1 MKGTWGFKCII
12 MQACGYKGEY
22 KICGVLGAE
31 HFGKK
36 SDGFCITLLLQAL
49 SADLGKSGKGSPYQ
63 WTPVTDAPTAQHL
76 QEATLNNFG
85 CAWFD

>member
-1 MKGTWGFKCII
+1 

-49 SADLGKSGKGSPYQ
+49 STEIDGTGKGSSYQ
-63 WTPVTDAPTAQHL
+63 WTAIADASTAHTL
-76 QEATLNNFG
+76 QNAALRNLG

>member
-1 MKGTWGFKCII
+1 

-49 SADLGKSGKGSPYQ
+49 SSELGKSGKGSSYQ
-63 WTPVTDAPTAQHL
+63 WTVVSDAQTAHSL
-76 QEATLNNFG
+76 QEATLRNFG